1 MQSKKLILCLICGFF
16 IQACTSKE
24 EIKEI
29 ENKKAID
36 KQIQDYISKREML
49 LKEKS
54 NKIFGIGLNT
64 SYQDLQI
71 LLNPSLSSSTSAT
84 YEDGLEN
91 SNFLMDAT
99 DENLEK
105 VSPLNDFTESY
116 LFKKS
121 INSLNSFEKNNFN
134 YKIQPPKPSYP
145 FNNYEAKISE
155 KYGVCSLLGTYNF
168 DNEYSAQLD
177 MGLARSSFYGKA
189 NDIANILNHKYGSQ
203 EFQLTPIDPFDES
216 YSDGRVMGKWTT
228 NDMQIL
234 LTGSIFEQNNGQPYE
249 NIQVEYISKNQECH
263 KDVKRNL
270 DRQLINESN
279 KHKKEIAEQK
289 SRDLK
294 NSSL

>member
-1 MQSKKLILCLICGFF
+1 MKSKNLILYLVCGLL

-29 ENKKAID
+29 ENKKLID
-36 KQIQDYISKREML
+36 EEIRNYISDRKNL
-49 LKEKS
+49 LEEKS
-54 NKIFGIGLNT
+54 NKVFGIGLDT
-64 SYQDLQI
+64 SYKDLQI
-71 LLNPSLSSSTSAT
+71 ILNPSLSSSTSAT

-99 DENLEK
+99 DENLER

-121 INSLNSFEKNNFN
+121 INSFEKNNFN

-145 FNNYEAKISE
+145 FNNYEAEISE

-168 DNEYSAQLD
+168 NNNEYSAQLD

-203 EFQLTPIDPFDES
+203 EFQLNPTDPFDQS
-216 YSDGRVMGKWTT
+216 QSDGRVMGKWITQ
-228 NDMQIL
+228 DMQIL
-234 LTGSIFEQNNGQPYE
+234 LTGFIFEQNNGNLYE
-249 NIQVEYISKNQECH
+249 NIQIEYISNNLECH
-263 KDVKRNL
+263 EDVKRNL
-270 DRQLINESN
+270 DNQ
-279 KHKKEIAEQK
+279 
-289 SRDLK
+289 LK
-294 NSSL
+294 NENNERKKKTEKQKTENLNDSSL

>member
-1 MQSKKLILCLICGFF
+1 MKSKNLILCLVCGLF

-29 ENKKAID
+29 ENKKLID
-36 KQIQDYISKREML
+36 EEIRNYISNRKNL
-49 LKEKS
+49 LEEKS
-54 NKIFGIGLNT
+54 NKVFGIGLDT
-64 SYQDLQI
+64 SYKDLQI

-105 VSPLNDFTESY
+105 VNPLNNFTESY

-121 INSLNSFEKNNFN
+121 INSFEKDHFN
-134 YKIQPPKPSYP
+134 YKIQPPKPSHP

-203 EFQLTPIDPFDES
+203 EFQLNPIDPFDQS
-216 YSDGRVMGKWTT
+216 QSDGRVIGEWITQ
-228 NDMQIL
+228 DMQIL
-234 LTGSIFEQNNGQPYE
+234 LTGFIFEQNNGKPYE
-249 NIQVEYISKNQECH
+249 NIQIQYISNNLECH

-270 DRQLINESN
+270 DDQLKNESN
-279 KHKKEIAEQK
+279 EHKEKIEKQK
-289 SRDLK
+289 TK
-294 NSSL
+294 NLNDSSL

>member
-1 MQSKKLILCLICGFF
+1 MKSKKLILCLVCGLF

-29 ENKKAID
+29 ENKKIID
-36 KQIQDYISKREML
+36 EEIRNYISDRKNL
-49 LKEKS
+49 LEEKS
-54 NKIFGIGLNT
+54 NKVFGIGLDS
-64 SYQDLQI
+64 SYKDLQI

-91 SNFLMDAT
+91 SNFPMDAT
-99 DENLEK
+99 DEKLEK

-121 INSLNSFEKNNFN
+121 INSFEENNFN

-145 FNNYEAKISE
+145 FNSYEAKISK

-168 DNEYSAQLD
+168 DNEYSDQLD

-203 EFQLTPIDPFDES
+203 EFQLNPIDPFDQAQS
-216 YSDGRVMGKWTT
+216 NGRVMGKWITR
-228 NDMQIL
+228 DMQIL
-234 LTGSIFEQNNGQPYE
+234 LTGFIFEHNNGKPYE
-249 NIQVEYISKNQECH
+249 NIQIEYISNNLECH
-263 KDVKRNL
+263 EDVKRSL
-270 DRQLINESN
+270 DDELKNESN
-279 KHKKEIAEQK
+279 EKIEKQK
-289 SRDLK
+289 TK
-294 NSSL
+294 NLNDSSL